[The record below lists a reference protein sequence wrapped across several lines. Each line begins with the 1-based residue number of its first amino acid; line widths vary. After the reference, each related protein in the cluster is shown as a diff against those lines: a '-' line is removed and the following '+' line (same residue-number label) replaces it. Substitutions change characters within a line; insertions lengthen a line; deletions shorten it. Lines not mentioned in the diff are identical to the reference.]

1 MEGKREIENGSEG
14 GEADYQVAKLCI
26 WKGLLSF
33 IGGGDEAEAAAV
45 AGGHRDQSRPQRGER
60 ALI

>member
-33 IGGGDEAEAAAV
+33 IGGEAEAAAV
-45 AGGHRDQSRPQRGER
+45 AGGDREQPRPQRGER